1 MKRALVPLLVLC
13 SLSFSGCFIIPSA
26 VEDERPLSTQYD
38 DAGIKTSI
46 AADLLEENATQANGV
61 NVHCFEGQVF
71 LIGEAEK
78 SFRAFAVKTASK
90 TDGVIHVTP
99 HWFPPGTGDTIHD
112 AGLEA
117 DVDAALLFT
126 KDLPSAQVVVDVWGG
141 HVVLTGIMKNQADIE
156 KTISVAKGVKGVKSV
171 TSYLFPSGTGRTAE

>member
-78 SFRAFAVKTASK
+78 SFRSFAVTTASL
-90 TDGVIHVTP
+90 TVQRLSGR
-99 HWFPPGTGDTIHD
+99 PPVSPVLDSR
-112 AGLEA
+112 LRWR
-117 DVDAALLFT
+117 LLG
-126 KDLPSAQVVVDVWGG
+126 S
-141 HVVLTGIMKNQADIE
+141 VLTEIPRLLIDRWGSGARRDRQR
-156 KTISVAKGVKGVKSV
+156 VFRHWRGV
-171 TSYLFPSGTGRTAE
+171 PARTLES